1 MATPIR
7 IGAGSAYAD
16 DNLTPA
22 LDLARS
28 GAVDV
33 LCFDGLA
40 ERTLALAQ
48 LRRLEQTGAGYD
60 RRLDRF
66 GRDFLPHAARGL
78 TLVTNMG
85 AADPLAAGERL
96 RQIADAAGYR
106 DLGIA
111 VVLGDDVLAVVRAL
125 DPVIEETG
133 EPLSRLGGRLVS
145 ANAYLGAEPI
155 AAALEQGARV
165 VIGGRLAD
173 PSLFLAPLMVRYGW
187 SASDWPRLGQGTVVG
202 HLLECGTQVTG
213 GNFADP
219 PYRVVPRLDD
229 LAMPIA
235 EVEPDG
241 RAVLTKLSGT
251 GGMVTPDTVKAQ
263 LVYEILDPG
272 AYLTPDVTADFRAVT
287 VAAAGPDRVRVEG
300 GTGRAR
306 PERLKVLVGVHEG
319 FQGEGEVSFAGP
331 GAYDRARLCR
341 DVLRARYERYY
352 ARDCVDMRLDLIGVD
367 SLHGPVA
374 PLPRHEPYE
383 VRVRLAVRSPEREVA
398 EAVSR
403 EVEWQYLGPAGA
415 GGIRLRVTPVLA
427 LYTTY
432 LERAAVPVEVV
443 AV

>member
-16 DNLTPA
+16 DNLAPA

-48 LRRLEQTGAGYD
+48 LRRLEQAGAGYD

-66 GRDFLPHAARGL
+66 GKDFLPYAARGL

-85 AADPLAAGERL
+85 AADPGRGAERL
-96 RQIADAAGYR
+96 RTLADAAGCEALR
-106 DLGIA
+106 IA
-111 VVLGDDVLAVVRAL
+111 VVLGDDVLTLVRAL
-125 DPVIEETG
+125 DPVLEETG
-133 EPLSRLGGRLVS
+133 EPLSRLGGTLVS

-155 AAALEQGARV
+155 AAALEQGAQV

-173 PSLFLAPLMVRYGW
+173 PSLFLAPLMARFGW
-187 SASDWPRLGQGTVVG
+187 TASDWPHLGQGTVVG

-235 EVEPDG
+235 EVDPDG
-241 RAVLTKLSGT
+241 TAVITKLPGT
-251 GGMVTPDTVKAQ
+251 GGMVTPETVKAQ

-272 AYLTPDVTADFRAVT
+272 AYLTPDVTADFRAVR
-287 VAAAGPDRVRVEG
+287 VAPVGPDRVRVEG
-300 GTGRAR
+300 GTGRER
-306 PERLKVLVGVHEG
+306 PARLKVLVGVHEG

-341 DVLRARYERYY
+341 DVLRTRYERYY
-352 ARDCVDMRLDLIGVD
+352 ARDCEDVRFDLIGVD
-367 SLHGPVA
+367 SLHGPAA
-374 PLPRHEPYE
+374 PEPRHAPYE
-383 VRVRLAVRSPEREVA
+383 VRVRLAVRSRHREVA
-398 EAVSR
+398 EAASR

-415 GGIRLRVTPVLA
+415 GGIRLRVSPVLA
-427 LYTTY
+427 LYTAFVD
-432 LERAAVPVEVV
+432 RSAVPVEVAFV
-443 AV
+443 